1 MFSLYAVA
9 SKIQHQKEIAKNPL
23 KLLRRILS
31 GRIPYRKLFSLRSRN
46 MQNSQI
52 PENWNRNDGGGASI
66 RPGSFLEVSVTDSD
80 AGLSMKIAETEFF
93 LLTTG
98 RGAW

>member
-1 MFSLYAVA
+1 
-9 SKIQHQKEIAKNPL
+9 
-23 KLLRRILS
+23 
-31 GRIPYRKLFSLRSRN
+31 

-80 AGLSMKIAETEFF
+80 ADLSMKIAETEFF
-93 LLTTG
+93 LAVHNSSIGDLVTQSVSQGTFTFDLQ
-98 RGAW
+98 RATLETCDL